1 MTDCNKGNALC
12 GSRISTEYIDDLVEK
27 ICQTYSDGNGV
38 NHSEGNNLPRE
49 SEILAILRD
58 LFEIVFPGFGER
70 EPQSLN
76 NLRYSVGEIVSRCYH
91 ELRDVIFRSF
101 RYNCDIF
108 TKPGCDCLREAE
120 EAALYLL
127 SSLPEIRVR
136 MKLDIQ
142 AAFDGDPAAKTLD
155 EIVLSYP
162 GIKAITIQRIAHRL
176 YEKKVP
182 LIPRMLGEY
191 AHRITGIDI
200 HPGARLGRGI
210 FIDHGTG
217 VVIGET
223 AEIGSGVKIYQGVT
237 LGALSFPKDACGK
250 IIKGNKRHPTIE
262 DNVTIYAGATIL
274 GAVTVGHDAIIG
286 GNVWITDN
294 VEPGT
299 KISISP
305 PQLTISRPNPKNAVS
320 SWDLLPGAMKQEM
333 LDCCAREVLPLCRPL
348 CRPRRDGRD
357 LHRADHGGGG
367 KARLAPDAAHD
378 RDHRPQRS

>member
-108 TKPGCDCLREAE
+108 TKPGCDCQREAE

-162 GIKAITIQRIAHRL
+162 ESKRSQSSVLRIACMRR
-176 YEKKVP
+176 K
-182 LIPRMLGEY
+182 
-191 AHRITGIDI
+191 
-200 HPGARLGRGI
+200 
-210 FIDHGTG
+210 
-217 VVIGET
+217 
-223 AEIGSGVKIYQGVT
+223 
-237 LGALSFPKDACGK
+237 
-250 IIKGNKRHPTIE
+250 
-262 DNVTIYAGATIL
+262 
-274 GAVTVGHDAIIG
+274 
-286 GNVWITDN
+286 
-294 VEPGT
+294 
-299 KISISP
+299 
-305 PQLTISRPNPKNAVS
+305 
-320 SWDLLPGAMKQEM
+320 
-333 LDCCAREVLPLCRPL
+333 CR
-348 CRPRRDGRD
+348 
-357 LHRADHGGGG
+357 
-367 KARLAPDAAHD
+367 
-378 RDHRPQRS
+378 

>member
-1 MTDCNKGNALC
+1 MSECSRENPLPGKGIAN
-12 GSRISTEYIDDLVEK
+12 EYIDDLVEK
-27 ICQTYSDGNGV
+27 ICRTYSDGNGV
-38 NHSEGNNLPRE
+38 NHSEGSNLPRE
-49 SEILAILRD
+49 SEILAILHD

-70 EPQSLN
+70 EPQSLD
-76 NLRYSVGEIVSRCYH
+76 NLRYSVGEIVSRCFH
-91 ELRDVIFRSF
+91 ELRDVIYRSL
-101 RYNCDIF
+101 RYNCELLR
-108 TKPGCDCLREAE
+108 KPGCDCMRDAE
-120 EAALYLL
+120 DAALFLL

-200 HPGARLGRGI
+200 HPGAKLGRGI

-250 IIKGNKRHPTIE
+250 IIKGSKRHPTIE
-262 DNVTIYAGATIL
+262 DNVTIYAGATMTRSSAAMS
-274 GAVTVGHDAIIG
+274 G
-286 GNVWITDN
+286 
-294 VEPGT
+294 
-299 KISISP
+299 
-305 PQLTISRPNPKNAVS
+305 SRTTSN
-320 SWDLLPGAMKQEM
+320 
-333 LDCCAREVLPLCRPL
+333 RERKS
-348 CRPRRDGRD
+348 RSPRRSS
-357 LHRADHGGGG
+357 
-367 KARLAPDAAHD
+367 
-378 RDHRPQRS
+378 RSRSRIRKMPFPPGIFFRKR